1 MMYFTFIFLSRRPG
15 IPRILRRCLA
25 LEREYCV
32 NFEPYI
38 NDELSELVKT
48 YGYRIEVPAN
58 TYYIK
63 PGQKLTEITYI
74 ASGSTSHS
82 MFGLTGQEKISYIL
96 SAGWFL
102 TESLFANEKMFS
114 IAERYTSALTDLVLY
129 KIDANAYN
137 ILIEKKVFRDAI
149 IRSLSNKRA
158 FLQRELESVTLEC
171 VKERLKNFFVLL
183 SDPASSKDRTWY
195 PLSHYYT
202 HQEIASII
210 GTNRVT
216 VSRLISELAREDFL
230 RVINK
235 RVELNSIH
243 ITD

>member
-1 MMYFTFIFLSRRPG
+1 M
-15 IPRILRRCLA
+15 
-25 LEREYCV
+25 EREYCV

-102 TESLFANEKMFS
+102 TESLFANKKMFS
-114 IAERYTSALTDLVLY
+114 IAERYTSHD
-129 KIDANAYN
+129 
-137 ILIEKKVFRDAI
+137 RW
-149 IRSLSNKRA
+149 SN
-158 FLQRELESVTLEC
+158 SSPNEC
-171 VKERLKNFFVLL
+171 
-183 SDPASSKDRTWY
+183 
-195 PLSHYYT
+195 
-202 HQEIASII
+202 
-210 GTNRVT
+210 
-216 VSRLISELAREDFL
+216 
-230 RVINK
+230 
-235 RVELNSIH
+235 
-243 ITD
+243 

>member
-1 MMYFTFIFLSRRPG
+1 MLHFFLFYSIKLYFLTIFRHNDKLFHNCMMYFTFIFLSWSPG

-82 MFGLTGQEKISYIL
+82 MFGLTGK
-96 SAGWFL
+96 
-102 TESLFANEKMFS
+102 
-114 IAERYTSALTDLVLY
+114 
-129 KIDANAYN
+129 
-137 ILIEKKVFRDAI
+137 
-149 IRSLSNKRA
+149 
-158 FLQRELESVTLEC
+158 
-171 VKERLKNFFVLL
+171 
-183 SDPASSKDRTWY
+183 
-195 PLSHYYT
+195 
-202 HQEIASII
+202 
-210 GTNRVT
+210 
-216 VSRLISELAREDFL
+216 DFL
-230 RVINK
+230 HSQCRMVSYGK
-235 RVELNSIH
+235 SVCK
-243 ITD
+243 

>member
-1 MMYFTFIFLSRRPG
+1 MMYFTFIFLSWSPG

-82 MFGLTGQEKISYIL
+82 MFGLT
-96 SAGWFL
+96 AG
-102 TESLFANEKMFS
+102 K
-114 IAERYTSALTDLVLY
+114 
-129 KIDANAYN
+129 
-137 ILIEKKVFRDAI
+137 
-149 IRSLSNKRA
+149 
-158 FLQRELESVTLEC
+158 
-171 VKERLKNFFVLL
+171 
-183 SDPASSKDRTWY
+183 
-195 PLSHYYT
+195 
-202 HQEIASII
+202 
-210 GTNRVT
+210 
-216 VSRLISELAREDFL
+216 DFL
-230 RVINK
+230 HSQCRMVSYGK
-235 RVELNSIH
+235 SVCK
-243 ITD
+243 